1 MKEAIAIV
9 GMACCYPDARSPD
22 ELWENVL
29 AGRRAFRR
37 IPDERL
43 RLEDYLSADRQ
54 APDQIYTAQ
63 AALIEGYEFDRV
75 RFRIAGST
83 FRSADLAHW
92 LALDIAAR
100 SLDDAGFPEGEGL
113 PRETTGVFLGNTLTG
128 EFSRANTLRLRWP
141 YVRRVLQAAL
151 NERGFTPEQIREAVE
166 KCEELYKAPFPEV
179 GEETLAGN
187 LSNTIAGRICN
198 HFDLKGA
205 GYTIDGACASSLLAV
220 ATACSA
226 LMAGDLD
233 VALAGGV
240 DLSIDPFELVGFA
253 KAGALSPDGMRVYDS
268 RSSGFLPGEGCG
280 FVVLMRHREAVQKGC
295 KVYSIIKG
303 WGVSSDG
310 RGAITRPEIEGQLLA
325 LQRAYKRAEFGI
337 ETVSYFEGHG
347 TGTSVGDEVE
357 LKTLSHARRHAKAD
371 TRAVIG
377 SIKANIGHT
386 KAAAGIAGL
395 IKATL
400 ALEKQILPPTTGC
413 ERPHAELTAAN
424 AALKTLQ
431 QGEGWPADRPL
442 RAGVSAMGFGGINTH
457 IVLESGARQRR
468 NRLETRELALMTSA
482 QDAELFLLAAHDR
495 RSLLE
500 QAQRLSRF
508 AARIS
513 LAEMADL
520 AAALQAALAESD
532 AAMTTIRG
540 AIVASTPEELAARL
554 QTLSAWL
561 LTDIDSKVDAQA
573 GVFCG
578 SSHQARIGFLFPGQA
593 SPVYLD
599 GGAFSRRFAAVRAL
613 YSRSLLSPPGNSAA
627 TEVAQPAI
635 ITATVAGLRL
645 MDELGISAVVGV
657 GHSLGE
663 VAALHWAGAYD
674 EAAALRIARARA
686 NAMNRA
692 SSAPGRMA
700 SIKGDRR
707 QVEALLNGDPLVI
720 ACLNAPEQTVVS
732 GAATALAHFVARIQA
747 QGHAATVLPVAHAF
761 HSPLLASAVPLLAG
775 ELSGEAFCKVR
786 HKVISTVT
794 AAPVAPNE
802 NLRELLYRQLTAP
815 VRFIEAANA
824 AAAEADL
831 FIEVGPGRVL
841 TGLAGEFINKPVVAI
856 DAGGHSLQGL
866 LSAVAAAYV
875 LGAPVNHATLF
886 ADRPTRAFDL
896 DWQPRFFAN
905 PCESAPLINLQ
916 MPSEPAPEAALAIS
930 PKSNEDHSSDYSAS
944 RDRQAI
950 DAPNTLELIRRLVAT
965 RAELPSAAVGDD
977 DRLLGDLHLNSIAV
991 GQLVAE
997 AARHLQ
1003 LTPPA
1008 ALTDYSAVTLT
1019 DLAQALDEGARTG
1032 SFAASARRNPPGV
1045 DTWTRCFKV
1054 EMIEQ
1059 PLTARQTAAGESNW
1073 QVIAAPAHP
1082 LANRLQDA
1090 FASCAGQGVV
1100 IALMPQTGER
1110 EIALLL
1116 EAAHAVLARGAGSRF
1131 IMIEHDGGAAALA
1144 RTLYCEAPWITTCV
1158 INLLIDHPHA
1168 LDWVIAEAMAAT
1180 DFTEAHYDRAG
1191 KRRIPVLKQQPEIES
1206 SAEIELGSD
1215 DVMLITGGG
1224 KGIAAECALA
1234 LARDTG
1240 VRLALVG
1247 RSRRGDNAE
1256 LAANLER
1263 MAALGVV
1270 FKYVSAD
1277 VADAEAVRAA
1287 VRQIEAEMGPITAI
1301 LHGAGTNVPTLLQD
1315 LDEQT
1320 FLATLRPKLQGARNV
1335 LAAIVPERV
1344 RFFITFGSLI
1354 ARTGMRGEADYAIAN
1369 QWLTALTEQWQADH
1383 PHCRCLALEWS
1394 IWSGV
1399 GMGQR
1404 LGRVD
1409 ALLQQGITPIPP
1421 DEGVSRLKRLLAQAS
1436 EQVAIVVSGR
1446 FGQAPTLSLA
1456 QPELPFLRFLEQP
1469 RLYYPGIEL
1478 IVESELSLQSDPYLD
1493 DHVLEGDRIFPAV
1506 VGLEAMAQVAMA
1518 LIETDEAPVFE
1529 DVRFNR
1535 AIVVSGNQPTTLS
1548 IAALVRG
1555 PGVVE
1560 VVLRSEMTDYQVDHF
1575 RALCRFVAPHAPSEP
1590 PPRDVSGCAAMPD
1603 HPSLIE
1609 LRPAE
1614 DLYGGLLFQRG
1625 RFERLRGYHQ
1635 MASTGCVAEI
1645 TESQSN
1651 WFGAYLPGQL
1661 VLGDP
1666 GRRDATIHA
1675 LQVCVPTATL
1685 LPVAIER
1692 LAIERR
1698 SGRDPKTLYARERSH
1713 AGGLFTYDLEVRDA
1727 DGGLL
1732 ETWSGLR
1739 LKTVNT
1745 KSAWPDLAGPLVG
1758 VAIERAMRELLP
1770 GSQVAVVIEPGGDG
1784 ERRARSDRAIGR
1796 ALGKDVEILR
1806 RPDGRPETVTGDRIS
1821 VSHSA
1826 NLTLAVAGPDP
1837 LGCDLEAVT
1846 ARAGSLWQDLLG
1858 YEHYKLAEVIMR
1870 LAGEDLDTAATR
1882 AWSAGECLKKSGAAV
1897 ASPLTLHSVRGDGC
1911 VLLSSGAALIATF
1924 LISVKG
1930 AQSRHVAAILL
1941 SGADETP
1948 SVTSEV

>member
-9 GMACCYPDARSPD
+9 GMACCYPDARSPV

-43 RLEDYLSADRQ
+43 RLDDYLSADRQ

-63 AALIEGYEFDRV
+63 AAVIEGYEFDRV

-92 LALDIAAR
+92 LALDVAAR

-113 PRETTGVFLGNTLTG
+113 PKETTGVFLGNTLTG

-141 YVRRVLQAAL
+141 YVRRVLQAGL
-151 NERGFTPEQIREAVE
+151 SERGFTPEQIREAVRQ
-166 KCEELYKAPFPEV
+166 CEELYKFPFPEV

-205 GYTIDGACASSLLAV
+205 GYTVDGACASSLLAV

-226 LMAGDLD
+226 LVAGDLD

-253 KAGALSPDGMRVYDS
+253 KAGALSPDGMRVYDTH
-268 RSSGFLPGEGCG
+268 SSGFLPGEGCG
-280 FVVLMRHREAVQKGC
+280 VVVLMRHDEAVERGC
-295 KVYSIIKG
+295 KIYSLIKG
-303 WGVSSDG
+303 WGISSDG

-325 LQRAYKRAEFGI
+325 LQRAYKRAGFGI
-337 ETVSYFEGHG
+337 ETVGYFEGHG

-371 TRAVIG
+371 AQAVIG

-400 ALEKQILPPTTGC
+400 ALDKQILPPTTGC
-413 ERPHAELTAAN
+413 ERPHAELTAVN
-424 AALKTLQ
+424 AALRILR
-431 QGEGWPADRPL
+431 QGERWPDDRPL

-457 IVLESGARQRR
+457 IVLESDSRERR
-468 NRLETRELALMTSA
+468 NRLETRELALMSSA
-482 QDAELFLLAAHDR
+482 QDAELFLLAANDR
-495 RSLLE
+495 ASLNE
-500 QAQRLSRF
+500 QVQRLSRF
-508 AARIS
+508 ASRIS

-520 AAALQAALAESD
+520 AATLQAALAERD
-532 AAMTTIRG
+532 AATRTIR
-540 AIVASTPEELAARL
+540 AAVVASTPEELAARL
-554 QTLSAWL
+554 ELLSARL
-561 LTDIDSKVDAQA
+561 STSENSAHIDAPV

-578 SSHQARIGFLFPGQA
+578 SGYEARIGFLFPGQA
-593 SPVYLD
+593 SPVYTD
-599 GGAFSRRFAAVRAL
+599 GGAFSRRFSFLRAL
-613 YSRSLLSPPGNSAA
+613 YSRSLLSSTGNGAA

-635 ITATVAGLRL
+635 ITAALAGLRL
-645 MDELGISAVVGV
+645 LERLGIQADVAV

-663 VAALHWAGAYD
+663 VAALHWAGAFD
-674 EAAALRIARARA
+674 EVTALRIARARA

-700 SIKGDRR
+700 SIKGDRQ
-707 QVEALLNGDPLVI
+707 QVQALLNGDPLVI

-732 GAATALAHFVARIQA
+732 GAATALMHFVARIQA
-747 QGHAATVLPVAHAF
+747 QGHSATVLPVTHAF
-761 HSPLLASAVPLLAG
+761 HSPLLASAVPLLADELTG
-775 ELSGEAFCKVR
+775 EKFCTIR

-794 AAPVAPNE
+794 AAVVTPDE
-802 NLRELLYRQLTAP
+802 DLRELLYRQLTAP
-815 VRFIEAANA
+815 VRFIEAASA
-824 AAAEADL
+824 AAADVDL

-841 TGLAGEFINKPVVAI
+841 TGLTGEFINKPVVAI
-856 DAGGHSLQGL
+856 DAGGSSLQGL
-866 LSAVAAAYV
+866 LGAAAAAYV
-875 LGAPVNHATLF
+875 MGAPVNHDALF
-886 ADRPTRAFDL
+886 ADRFTRAFNL
-896 DWQPRFFAN
+896 DWRPRFLAN

-916 MPSEPAPEAALAIS
+916 TSSKQAPEAEGAGS
-930 PKSNEDHSSDYSAS
+930 RKSNKDHSESDAGS
-944 RDRQAI
+944 RDRQTI
-950 DAPNTLELIRRLVAT
+950 EAPTTLELIRRLVAM
-965 RAELPSAAVGDD
+965 RAELPPAAVRDD

-1008 ALTDYSAVTLT
+1008 ALTDYSSVTLT

-1032 SFAASARRNPPGV
+1032 SFAANARRNPPGV

-1054 EMIEQ
+1054 DLIEQ

-1073 QVIAAPAHP
+1073 QVMAAPDHP
-1082 LANRLQDA
+1082 LASRLQDA
-1090 FASCAGQGVV
+1090 FARCAGQGVV
-1100 IALMPQTGER
+1100 VALPPQTGER
-1110 EIALLL
+1110 EISLLL
-1116 EAAHAVLARGAGSRF
+1116 EAAHAVMARDAGSRF
-1131 IMIEHDGGAAALA
+1131 VMVEDGSGAAALA
-1144 RTLYCEAPWITTCV
+1144 RTLYTEAPWITTCV
-1158 INLLIDHPHA
+1158 VNVPFEHPQA
-1168 LDWVIAEAMAAT
+1168 LDWVLAEAMAAT

-1191 KRRIPVLKQQPEIES
+1191 KRRIPVLKQQPVIES
-1206 SAEIELGSD
+1206 GATVALRSD

-1224 KGIAAECALA
+1224 KGIAAECGLA

-1247 RSRRGDNAE
+1247 RSRPDDDTE

-1270 FKYVSAD
+1270 FKYVAAD
-1277 VADAEAVRAA
+1277 VVNAETVRAA
-1287 VRQIEAEMGPITAI
+1287 VHEIEAEMGSITAI

-1320 FLATLRPKLQGARNV
+1320 VLATLGPKLAGARNV
-1335 LAAIVPERV
+1335 LAAIRPERV

-1383 PHCRCLALEWS
+1383 PDCRCLAIEWS

-1421 DEGVSRLKRLLAQAS
+1421 DEGVGLLKRLLAQSS
-1436 EQVAIVVSGR
+1436 EQVATVVSGR
-1446 FGQAPTLSLA
+1446 FGQAPTLKLA

-1478 IVESELSLQSDPYLD
+1478 IVESELSSQSDPYLD

-1506 VGLEAMAQVAMA
+1506 MGLEAMAQVAMA
-1518 LIETDEAPVFE
+1518 LIETDEAPAFE

-1535 AIVVSGNQPTTLS
+1535 AIVIPADAPTTLS
-1548 IAALVRG
+1548 VAALVRE
-1555 PGVVE
+1555 PGLVE
-1560 VVLRSEMTDYQVDHF
+1560 VVLRSEQTGYQVDHF
-1575 RALCRFVAPHAPSEP
+1575 RALCRFTAPHAASETL
-1590 PPRDVSGCAAMPD
+1590 PRDRSG
-1603 HPSLIE
+1603 HHSFIE
-1609 LRPAE
+1609 MRPAD
-1614 DLYGGLLFQRG
+1614 DLYGDLLFQRG
-1625 RFERLRGYHQ
+1625 RFERLRGYRQ
-1635 MASTGCVAEI
+1635 LASTACVAEI
-1645 TESQSN
+1645 TESQGD

-1661 VLGDP
+1661 ALGDP

-1685 LPVAIER
+1685 LPVGIER
-1692 LAIERR
+1692 LTINRR
-1698 SGRDPKTLYARERSH
+1698 AGRDPYTLYARERSH
-1713 AGGLFTYDLEVRDA
+1713 DGDLFTYDLEVRDA
-1727 DGGLL
+1727 VGGLL
-1732 ETWSGLR
+1732 ESWSGLR
-1739 LKTVNT
+1739 LKTVNR
-1745 KSAWPDLAGPLVG
+1745 KSAWPALAGPLVG
-1758 VAIERAMRELLP
+1758 VALERAMRELLP
-1770 GSQVAVVIEPGGDG
+1770 DSPVAVVIEPGDG
-1784 ERRARSDRAIGR
+1784 ERRARSNRAVER
-1796 ALGKDVEILR
+1796 ALGKEAEVLR
-1806 RPDGRPETVTGDRIS
+1806 RPDGRPETITGDHVS
-1821 VSHSA
+1821 VSHSG
-1826 NLTLAVAGPDP
+1826 NLTLAVASPADP

-1846 ARAGSLWQDLLG
+1846 ARADSLWQDLLG
-1858 YEHYKLAEVIMR
+1858 YEHYKLAEVIAK
-1870 LAGEDLDTAATR
+1870 LAGEDLDSAATR
-1882 AWSAGECLKKSGAAV
+1882 VWSASECLKKSGAAIT
-1897 ASPLTLHSVRGDGC
+1897 SPLIFDSVRDDGC
-1911 VLLSSGAALIATF
+1911 VLLSSGADRIATF
-1924 LISVKG
+1924 IVAVKG
-1930 AQSRHVAAILL
+1930 AQHHYVAAILMRCDRARL
-1941 SGADETP
+1941 
-1948 SVTSEV
+1948 